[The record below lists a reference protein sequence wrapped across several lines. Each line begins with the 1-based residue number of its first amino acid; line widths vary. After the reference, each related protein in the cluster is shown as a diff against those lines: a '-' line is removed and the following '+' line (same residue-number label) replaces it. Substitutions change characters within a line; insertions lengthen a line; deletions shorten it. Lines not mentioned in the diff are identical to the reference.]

1 MNRKNLDELTI
12 ICPTYNR
19 PHMLER
25 TLKYYANN
33 DFSCKIIIADS
44 SENGAQNILIGILEK
59 YNSLLNLEY
68 FHMSHNTDFA
78 LKLYEASA
86 KVSSKYSI
94 ILPDDDL
101 VIKSGLL
108 TAMSLLDKD
117 SSVAAAYGNRLSI
130 AAISEP
136 NNKLSWIDSFPF
148 YSVSINHEEVLSR
161 IRRLPVPSWWQFPY
175 AVYRTDVLQAS
186 TYIIRDM
193 KYTQFTEFFFNSAI
207 LSYGK
212 WIKVE
217 CLFALCNSD
226 SDYYSLRDRDSFKNY
241 WGKGSII
248 AQISQPFWSEHIL
261 TLSERV
267 AGISNK
273 DKSMI
278 SEHSAKLRSIY
289 FSINNKYLDANG
301 LSDHLYDD
309 NQFISRK
316 INILRLK
323 LINVFWIISLSDR
336 NGGSDKWFLML
347 KGFLIEVLKG
357 RFIKLLFLDFSWK
370 RLRGLLVS
378 IQRTGSLDYEIQS
391 LLNKKSKFH
400 TDFSKAFN
408 AWRENPC
415 PKKYIPK

>member
-1 MNRKNLDELTI
+1 M
-12 ICPTYNR
+12 
-19 PHMLER
+19 
-25 TLKYYANN
+25 
-33 DFSCKIIIADS
+33 
-44 SENGAQNILIGILEK
+44 
-59 YNSLLNLEY
+59 
-68 FHMSHNTDFA
+68 
-78 LKLYEASA
+78 
-86 KVSSKYSI
+86 
-94 ILPDDDL
+94 PDDDL

-108 TAMSLLDKD
+108 NVMSLLEKD

-148 YSVSINHEEVLSR
+148 YSVSINHEDVLSR
-161 IRRLPVPSWWQFPY
+161 IRRIPVPSWWQFPY
-175 AVYRTDVLQAS
+175 AVYRTEALQAS

-212 WIKVE
+212 WVKVE

-226 SDYYSLRDRDSFKNY
+226 SDYYSLRDRDSFKHY
-241 WGKGSII
+241 WGEFGSIM

-261 TLSERV
+261 MLSERV
-267 AGISNK
+267 AGILNK
-273 DKSMI
+273 DKSKI
-278 SEHSAKLRSIY
+278 SEYSAQLRSIY

-323 LINVFWIISLSDR
+323 LFNLFWTISLSDR

-370 RLRGLLVS
+370 RLRGLLIS
-378 IQRTGSLDYEIQS
+378 IQRTGGLDYEIQS
-391 LLNKKSKFH
+391 LLDKKSKFN
-400 TDFSKAFN
+400 TDFLKAFN